1 MLSTFRWYPL
11 SPIKCIGTHITVG
24 GTTGCFV
31 KRQGRKQVPETKGRL
46 ILIGLQG
53 CWRRYYPIYN
63 RNSVFFL
70 GWGGNLRCVDYQAIP
85 LPLDVI
91 FRRLFGDIQAI
102 KLQLPGDL
110 FFSFEYHQRN
120 LGVGRHRL
128 LRERFLTKASSPTR
142 ISQIG
147 LPTSGQQTLCSG
159 ILRVPRCG
167 SKAKEITSQSSG
179 SHTSLSKA
187 DMIWVIL

>member
-1 MLSTFRWYPL
+1 MHRDTYN
-11 SPIKCIGTHITVG
+11 
-24 GTTGCFV
+24 
-31 KRQGRKQVPETKGRL
+31 
-46 ILIGLQG
+46 
-53 CWRRYYPIYN
+53 CWRHDRLLCEKAGEKTSP
-63 RNSVFFL
+63 RNQSKAYIHQSPGLLKKVLSYLQQKLRFL
-70 GWGGNLRCVDYQAIP
+70 FGVGGNLRCVDYQAIP

-91 FRRLFGDIQAI
+91 FGRLFGDIQAI
-102 KLQLPGDL
+102 KLQLPGDF

-128 LRERFLTKASSPTR
+128 LREGFLMKASSPTR